1 MSILHP
7 LAPGAPSEQ
16 TASPYP
22 HLLAP
27 LDVGGITLRNRV
39 IMGSMHTGLETLPD
53 RFEQLAAF
61 YAARAQGGVGL
72 IVTGGVGVNAQ
83 ALGAG
88 GPDESLASADLE
100 GHRHVT
106 RTIHDAGA
114 KVLLQALHIG
124 RYDHS
129 GGGVA
134 PSAIRSPIGR
144 AVPHALTGA
153 QIGALIS
160 DYVRCAMLAAEA
172 GYDGVEVMGSE
183 GYLINQ
189 FIAPRTNHRSDAW
202 GGTFDKRIRF
212 ATEIVRRIRRAS
224 DARFMVMFRLSMLDL
239 VEDGSTRE
247 EVIALAQA
255 LEAAG
260 VTLINTGIG
269 WHEARVPTI
278 ATCVPRGAFAGFTRR
293 VREAVSVP
301 VVAAN
306 RINTPDVAEAILARG
321 DADLVSM
328 ARPLLADPDF
338 VAKAA
343 VGRADEI
350 NTCIACNQACLD
362 HTFSGRRVSCL
373 VNPFAGH
380 ERDLPLAPAP
390 RNKRVAVVGAGPAG
404 LACAVT
410 AARRGYAVT
419 LFEAAPRIGGQF
431 NLACRIPGKEEFR
444 ETLRYFRR
452 QLELTG
458 VNVRLAR
465 RAGAGH
471 LKGFDHVVLAT
482 GVVPRAPSFD
492 GLDHPSVV
500 SYADAITGV
509 KAMGRRVAIVGAGG
523 IGFDV
528 AELLTHSVA
537 HDDTVS
543 EYFSQWGVDADGAA
557 RGGLIE
563 PEARTPAREVWLLQR
578 KAGAAGAGLAVTTG
592 WIRRSVVKQRGV
604 HVLSGVEYVRV
615 DDDGLH
621 LRVDGQARVLAV
633 DHVVL
638 CSGQESRRDLV
649 APLVACG
656 IEPVVIGG
664 ADVAA
669 EIDAKRAI
677 EQGTVVAL
685 GFD

>member
-1 MSILHP
+1 
-7 LAPGAPSEQ
+7 
-16 TASPYP
+16 
-22 HLLAP
+22 
-27 LDVGGITLRNRV
+27 
-39 IMGSMHTGLETLPD
+39 
-53 RFEQLAAF
+53 
-61 YAARAQGGVGL
+61 
-72 IVTGGVGVNAQ
+72 
-83 ALGAG
+83 
-88 GPDESLASADLE
+88 
-100 GHRHVT
+100 
-106 RTIHDAGA
+106 
-114 KVLLQALHIG
+114 
-124 RYDHS
+124 
-129 GGGVA
+129 
-134 PSAIRSPIGR
+134 
-144 AVPHALTGA
+144 
-153 QIGALIS
+153 
-160 DYVRCAMLAAEA
+160 
-172 GYDGVEVMGSE
+172 
-183 GYLINQ
+183 
-189 FIAPRTNHRSDAW
+189 
-202 GGTFDKRIRF
+202 
-212 ATEIVRRIRRAS
+212 
-224 DARFMVMFRLSMLDL
+224 

-306 RINTPDVAEAILARG
+306 RINTPAIAEAILARG

-328 ARPLLADPDF
+328 ARPFLADPDF

-343 VGRADEI
+343 ARRADEI

-380 ERDLPLAPAP
+380 ERDLPLANAP
-390 RNKRVAVVGAGPAG
+390 RRKRVAVVGAGPAG

-465 RAGAGH
+465 RAGVAH
-471 LKGFDHVVLAT
+471 LRGFDHVVLAT
-482 GVVPRAPSFD
+482 GVVPRAPAFE
-492 GLDHPSVV
+492 GVDHPSVV
-500 SYADAITGV
+500 SYVEAITGA
-509 KAMGRRVAIVGAGG
+509 KAIGQRVAIVGAGG

-528 AELLTHSVA
+528 AELLTHPGVHPGDA
-537 HDDTVS
+537 VS
-543 EYFSQWGVDADGAA
+543 EYFSQWGVNASGAT
-557 RGGLIE
+557 RGGLAE
-563 PEARTPAREVWLLQR
+563 PCAGAPGREVWLLQR
-578 KAGAAGAGLAVTTG
+578 KAGPAGAKLAVTTG

-604 HVLSGVEYVRV
+604 RTLTGVEYVRV

-621 LRVDGQARVLAV
+621 LRVDGEDRVLAV

-638 CSGQESRRDLV
+638 CSGQESQRELI
-649 APLVACG
+649 APLLGCG
-656 IEPVVIGG
+656 IQPIVIGG

-677 EQGTVVAL
+677 DQGTRVAL
-685 GFD
+685 GFDQEC